1 MKSTNL
7 NDDIQTPAL
16 EIIPISKP
24 KLVRDATAE
33 NIRHAIISG
42 HLLPGTRLIERELCE
57 TIGASRA
64 SVREAIRQLEAD
76 KLVTV
81 TAYRGPTVATLTIKD
96 AREIY
101 ELRADLE
108 VRLVKNYCARATEA
122 DVAVLNELFKGV
134 QAAAAVDDKFALVDI
149 MGGLVDHM
157 MSVSDQPIT
166 SDLLRTLLAR
176 INLLRVLSMSRPG
189 RISESVGEIEMIL
202 RAINEGDGPAAQH
215 AVRRY
220 VENAAD
226 AALIQMRSETG
237 SAARSL

>member
-1 MKSTNL
+1 MKATNL
-7 NDDIQTPAL
+7 NEDAQIPPLDIARV
-16 EIIPISKP
+16 SKP
-24 KLVRDATAE
+24 KLVRDATVE
-33 NIRHAIISG
+33 SIRHAIISG

-57 TIGASRA
+57 TLGSSRA

-81 TAYRGPTVATLTIKD
+81 TAYRGPAVAILSIED

-108 VRLVKNYCARATEA
+108 VRLVKAFCARASEA
-122 DVAVLNELFKGV
+122 DIAVLNTLFERV
-134 QAAAAVDDKFALVDI
+134 RAAAAKDDKFALVDI

-157 MSVSDQPIT
+157 MAVSDQPIT

-176 INLLRVLSMSRPG
+176 ISLLRVLSMSRPG
-189 RISESVGEIEMIL
+189 RIGESVGEIEMIL
-202 RAINEGDGPAAQH
+202 HALNEGDVRAAER

-220 VENAAD
+220 VGNAAA
-226 AALIQMRSETG
+226 AALSQMRDDS
-237 SAARSL
+237 SRA